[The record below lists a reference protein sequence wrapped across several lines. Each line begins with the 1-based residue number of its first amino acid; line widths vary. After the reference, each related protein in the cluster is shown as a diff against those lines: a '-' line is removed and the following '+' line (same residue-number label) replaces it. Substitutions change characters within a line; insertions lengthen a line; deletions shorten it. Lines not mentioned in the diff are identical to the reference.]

1 MASYKQFQRF
11 QNLEHLNKDQ
21 LKLATDYIC
30 DMMGENYEYLY
41 MMYCF
46 AMLSFNALKKEKSV
60 RCGMTLC
67 NNKVVDFIFDNEHD
81 ECHCTKGLKEKI
93 HSI

>member
-1 MASYKQFQRF
+1 MESYKQFQRF
-11 QNLEHLNKDQ
+11 KNLEYLRKDQ
-21 LKLATDYIC
+21 LKLATDYIY
-30 DMMGENYEYLY
+30 DMMEENYDYFS

-46 AMLSFNALKKEKSV
+46 IMLSFRALKKEKSV

-67 NNKVVDFIFDNEHD
+67 NNIVVDFIFDNKHD
-81 ECHCTKGLKEKI
+81 DCYCTEGLKEKI